1 MVMGRIVGRLAGAAL
16 SVAVA
21 VLLSGCGKGKG
32 LVTGKVTV
40 DDRPVRSGELTF
52 VSSDGT
58 KYPTAIGF
66 DGRYSIELPT
76 GDYNVGVGS
85 GSGPSAVMMKGMK
98 GMKGAPM
105 TTPPTAPKGL
115 PAMKDPTGEVKG
127 EGVDMAKEAKKPVV
141 IPLRYRPPESS
152 GFKVTVTGSG
162 DTLDI
167 PMKSKG

>member
-1 MVMGRIVGRLAGAAL
+1 MGRIVGRLAGAAL

-40 DDRPVRSGELTF
+40 DDRPVRTGLLTF
-52 VSSDGT
+52 VSTSDGT
-58 KYPTAIGF
+58 KYPTTIGF
-66 DGRYSIELPT
+66 DGRYSIELPA
-76 GDYNVGVGS
+76 GDYKVGVEAAS
-85 GSGPSAVMMKGMK
+85 GQAAIMMKGA
-98 GMKGAPM
+98 GVSTAPK
-105 TTPPTAPKGL
+105 APKGL

-127 EGVDMAKEAKKPVV
+127 EGVDLAKEAKNPVI
-141 IPLRYRPPESS
+141 IPMRYRPPESS
-152 GFKVTVTGSG
+152 GFKITVTGSG